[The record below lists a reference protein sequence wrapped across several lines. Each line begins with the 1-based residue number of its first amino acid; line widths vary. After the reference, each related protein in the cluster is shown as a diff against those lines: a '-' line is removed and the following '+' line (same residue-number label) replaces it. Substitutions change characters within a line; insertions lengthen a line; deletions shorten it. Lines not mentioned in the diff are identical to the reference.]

1 MEWECKIEIDSWKL
15 RVKDLQGE
23 VEQLEEELRVYDES
37 LGITGAR
44 LAWKAKNDKLREA
57 LENTRSVLLAPG
69 YVYIGRAVSIIDE
82 TLKGGK

>member
-1 MEWECKIEIDSWKL
+1 MKCEHPYLYSRPCRLCLLDT
-15 RVKDLQGE
+15 
-23 VEQLEEELRVYDES
+23 VEELEEELRVYDES
-37 LGITGAR
+37 LGIMGAR

-82 TLKGGK
+82 TLKGGE